1 MSCLAKLTRRILW
14 LFVPGILLAGLMGL
28 HAQNSTSDRFDAS
41 TYWRAPLAAQGK
53 APTDWTLLEKSL
65 APEDC
70 GQCHKD
76 QLEQWRTSRHARAFS
91 PGLVGQLLTLSPQGA
106 AECLECHAPLAE
118 QWTAFE
124 AARALGVAHKRDQQG
139 LAAAGISCSGCHLR
153 EHRRYGPPQR
163 VTNAIGPSASSAS
176 HGGVFRTAFFESSEF
191 CSECHQFAANVAVN
205 GKPLQNTFA
214 EWKASPK
221 AAQGSTCQTCHMP
234 DRQHL
239 WRGIHDPA
247 MVASGI
253 TPRVSANAQRVRF
266 EVSNTAVGH
275 AFPTYVAAKIALRVV
290 ALDEAGT
297 PRSETLRSYYI
308 ARQVRYDGAQWIEV
322 SDTRLLP
329 GQSAAIE
336 LAWNGS
342 NQIRVWME
350 VIPDDFHEAEIFRER
365 LETLPPGSDA
375 ARLITAARSQAAK
388 SSFRLFEDDIR
399 RP

>member
-1 MSCLAKLTRRILW
+1 
-14 LFVPGILLAGLMGL
+14 
-28 HAQNSTSDRFDAS
+28 
-41 TYWRAPLAAQGK
+41 
-53 APTDWTLLEKSL
+53 
-65 APEDC
+65 
-70 GQCHKD
+70 
-76 QLEQWRTSRHARAFS
+76 
-91 PGLVGQLLTLSPQGA
+91 
-106 AECLECHAPLAE
+106 
-118 QWTAFE
+118 
-124 AARALGVAHKRDQQG
+124 
-139 LAAAGISCSGCHLR
+139 
-153 EHRRYGPPQR
+153 
-163 VTNAIGPSASSAS
+163 
-176 HGGVFRTAFFESSEF
+176 
-191 CSECHQFAANVAVN
+191 
-205 GKPLQNTFA
+205 
-214 EWKASPK
+214 
-221 AAQGSTCQTCHMP
+221 
-234 DRQHL
+234 
-239 WRGIHDPA
+239 